1 MLIYY
6 SRLAMV
12 NSEFLQ
18 GIQGVRLVLYVVSSI
33 LMVRS
38 CMSSI
43 SPHIFRL
50 HNPVFS
56 NSLIVLLCSRMLQY
70 FDTLISTYSI
80 YSRSPTCFLFFPM
93 SFLGF
98 PSVSPGTKVVRA
110 NSLTWTTRS
119 KSRHPPTATRASLG
133 RFMTLVGTC
142 GEKKPAKLDGST
154 IEHKDLACVSH
165 EEMQISLDL
174 SLRNWDFTS

>member
-1 MLIYY
+1 
-6 SRLAMV
+6 MV

-56 NSLIVLLCSRMLQY
+56 NSLIVLHMLQNAPVFWH
-70 FDTLISTYSI
+70 FDLNIFHLFTLSSHMFPIFSHEFSWFSKRVTRYEGREGELIDLNDEIEKSPPSYS
-80 YSRSPTCFLFFPM
+80 YSGVPWPFHDS
-93 SFLGF
+93 
-98 PSVSPGTKVVRA
+98 
-110 NSLTWTTRS
+110 
-119 KSRHPPTATRASLG
+119 G
-133 RFMTLVGTC
+133 RTC

-154 IEHKDLACVSH
+154 IGKKDLACVSH